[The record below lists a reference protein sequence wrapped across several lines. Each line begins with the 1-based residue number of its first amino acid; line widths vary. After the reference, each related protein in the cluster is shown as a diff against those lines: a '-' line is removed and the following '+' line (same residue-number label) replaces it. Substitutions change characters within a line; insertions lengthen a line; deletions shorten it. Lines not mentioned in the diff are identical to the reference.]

1 MDICTLDI
9 DMRLSNGNKRNGS
22 GDCGGGGRRLQ
33 PRAGQTLVLLLL
45 LPDRGRGLLRLEL
58 HPLLG
63 QGGLGV
69 LLGVLEDD
77 ALVGVYPHLL
87 QGEAHPLLHLLPLV
101 RLLPQHR
108 AGHQG
113 RGRHHV
119 VLLTQGYIS
128 QGNLFTP
135 D

>member
-1 MDICTLDI
+1 M
-9 DMRLSNGNKRNGS
+9 GNKGNGS
-22 GDCGGGGRRLQ
+22 EVCGDGGRRLQ
-33 PRAGQTLVLLLL
+33 PRAGQTLVILLLL
-45 LPDRGRGLLRLEL
+45 ADRGRGLLRLEL

-63 QGGLGV
+63 QGGLIGV

-113 RGRHHV
+113 RGRHNV

-135 D
+135 A

>member
-1 MDICTLDI
+1 M
-9 DMRLSNGNKRNGS
+9 GNRRNGS
-22 GDCGGGGRRLQ
+22 GECGGGGRRLQ
-33 PRAGQTLVLLLL
+33 PRPCQTLVILLLL
-45 LPDRGRGLLRLEL
+45 ADRGRGLLRLEL

-63 QGGLGV
+63 QGGLIGV